1 MAGSGLDARSGW
13 LTVLVVKD
21 APSSN
26 FDTRRAIP
34 DMLVLHYTGMKTAGE
49 AVSRLCDPEARV
61 SAHYVVDEDGTI
73 LRLVAEERRAWHA
86 GQGAWQGETDCN
98 AASIGIEI
106 VNPGH
111 EFGYRD
117 FPENQIDAI
126 ISLISDIRTRW
137 TIPDARIIAHS
148 DLAPDR
154 KQDPGERFPWKRL
167 ASVGHGLW
175 FEPAQERI
183 AALGVPLNVGDEG
196 LGVVVL
202 RAGLHRLGYAL
213 TPGGDYDEA
222 TRLTVEAFQRHW
234 RPCQVDGVAD
244 GETRAALMG
253 VLQLATAES
262 VTGVLG

>member
-1 MAGSGLDARSGW
+1 M
-13 LTVLVVKD
+13 LVVRD
-21 APSSN
+21 APSPN
-26 FDTRRAIP
+26 FDNRRGPP
-34 DMLVLHYTGMKTAGE
+34 DMLVLHYTGMRTADE
-49 AVSRLCDPEARV
+49 AVARLRDPEARV
-61 SAHYVVDEDGTI
+61 SAHYVVDEDGSI

-86 GQGAWQGETDCN
+86 GKGVWQGETDCN

-117 FPENQIDAI
+117 FPEAQIAAV
-126 ISLISDIRTRW
+126 ISLVSDIRTRW

-175 FEPAQERI
+175 FEPARERI
-183 AALGVPLNVGDEG
+183 DALGGPLGVGDEG
-196 LGVVVL
+196 LGVIVL
-202 RAGLHRLGYAL
+202 RAGLHRLGYGL
-213 TPGGDYDEA
+213 QPGGDYDEA
-222 TRLTVEAFQRHW
+222 TKLTVEAFQRHW
-234 RPCQVDGVAD
+234 RPAKFDGVAD
-244 GETRAALMG
+244 GETRATLMG

-262 VTGVLG
+262 VTGVLQ